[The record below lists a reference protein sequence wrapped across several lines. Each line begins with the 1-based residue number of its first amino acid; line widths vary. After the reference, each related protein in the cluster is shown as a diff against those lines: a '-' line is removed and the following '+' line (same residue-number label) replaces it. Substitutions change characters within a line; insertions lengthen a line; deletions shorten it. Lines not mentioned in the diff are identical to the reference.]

1 MLSGGSKGVRRK
13 ETRSN
18 NKDQEGDMV
27 VKSEEDAPAP
37 PGHVGRPCPGEH
49 FDPLTLVELFD
60 LVRQKYTHGSGEA
73 ESSDQ
78 SIATMCTMCTT
89 PSYETDV
96 KVKHQQ
102 IVLPGNFAKLRSIE
116 I

>member
-60 LVRQKYTHGSGEA
+60 LVRQKYTHGSGEV

-78 SIATMCTMCTT
+78 SIAMCTMCTT

-102 IVLPGNFAKLRSIE
+102 IGNLGTGNFANLRPI
-116 I
+116 

>member
-1 MLSGGSKGVRRK
+1 MQGENKGVRRW

-37 PGHVGRPCPGEH
+37 PGHVGRPRPGEH
-49 FDPLTLVELFD
+49 FDSLSLVELFD
-60 LVRQKYTHGSGEA
+60 LVRQKYTHGSGEV

-78 SIATMCTMCTT
+78 SIAMCTT

-102 IVLPGNFAKLRSIE
+102 IVLPGNFAKLRPI
-116 I
+116 

>member
-1 MLSGGSKGVRRK
+1 M
-13 ETRSN
+13 
-18 NKDQEGDMV
+18 
-27 VKSEEDAPAP
+27 KSEEDAPAP
-37 PGHVGRPCPGEH
+37 PGHVGRPRPGEH
-49 FDPLTLVELFD
+49 FDSLVEFFD

-78 SIATMCTMCTT
+78 SIAMCTT

-102 IVLPGNFAKLRSIE
+102 IGNLGTGNFAKLRPIE

>member
-60 LVRQKYTHGSGEA
+60 LVRQKYTHGSGEV

-78 SIATMCTMCTT
+78 SIAMCTT

-102 IVLPGNFAKLRSIE
+102 IGNLGTGNFANLRPI
-116 I
+116 

>member
-1 MLSGGSKGVRRK
+1 
-13 ETRSN
+13 
-18 NKDQEGDMV
+18 MV

-37 PGHVGRPCPGEH
+37 PGHVGRPRPGEH
-49 FDPLTLVELFD
+49 FDSLTLVELFD
-60 LVRQKYTHGSGEA
+60 RVRQKYTHGSGEV

-78 SIATMCTMCTT
+78 SIAMCTT

-102 IVLPGNFAKLRSIE
+102 IGNLGTGNFANQGQSRPE
-116 I
+116 IYIRQKTFAPPMSLTY

>member
-1 MLSGGSKGVRRK
+1 MLSGKNKGVRRR
-13 ETRSN
+13 ETRT
-18 NKDQEGDMV
+18 NKDQKGDMV

-49 FDPLTLVELFD
+49 FDPLTLVKLFD
-60 LVRQKYTHGSGEA
+60 LVRQKYTHGSGEV

-78 SIATMCTMCTT
+78 SIAMCTT

-102 IVLPGNFAKLRSIE
+102 IGNLGIGNFAKLRPI
-116 I
+116 